1 MNMTL
6 RVLLQ
11 IVPFGNEDKAYT
23 IETVN
28 ISNVQQNGYGNC
40 DYIIEHNKYKSGEK
54 DLPMVNHN
62 RQDGAIA
69 LVHKAL
75 EQLVLLK
82 DVA

>member
-1 MNMTL
+1 MTL

-11 IVPFGNEDKAYT
+11 IVPFGNEDKAHT
-23 IETVN
+23 IETIN
-28 ISNVQQNGYGNC
+28 ISNIGHTPESYPLQYQ
-40 DYIIEHNKYKSGEK
+40 YIIEHNKYKSGEK

-75 EQLVLLK
+75 GQLL
-82 DVA
+82 